1 MLVIL
6 EKANY
11 SVEIIRSVGLGLM
24 RFTYN
29 GNIGNW
35 FYFFTSFR
43 DKVQHFRNKGW
54 KIVKGS
60 ENELF
65 K

>member
-11 SVEIIRSVGLGLM
+11 RVEIIRSVGLGLM

-29 GNIGNW
+29 GKIGKW

-43 DKVQHFRNKGW
+43 NKVQHFQNNGW

-60 ENELF
+60 ESEVF